1 MGNWNDVV
9 FFNRYPHEVI
19 RSHAHVQGLGPFEGL
34 FGLIGRIYKDGGGWR
49 AFYRG
54 VGTNLVRTTPAAAIT
69 FTSYELISRQ
79 LRTLGATIRGEDEN
93 GDGDR

>member
-1 MGNWNDVV
+1 MGNCTDVV
-9 FFNRYPHEVI
+9 FFYRYPHEVI

-54 VGTNLVRTTPAAAIT
+54 DA
-69 FTSYELISRQ
+69 Y
-79 LRTLGATIRGEDEN
+79 
-93 GDGDR
+93 

>member
-1 MGNWNDVV
+1 MV
-9 FFNRYPHEVI
+9 FQICAAFKFNLRRYDEVI
-19 RSHAHVQGLGPFEGL
+19 RSHMHVQGLGPFDGVMAL
-34 FGLIGRIYKDGGGWR
+34 VRRIHREGGGIR

-79 LRTLGATIRGEDEN
+79 LAKISSQIRGEDEGAN
-93 GDGDR
+93 